1 MEKIMKTSMTILFK
15 FITTFLA
22 AWISFELIDK
32 NPTNIILIIAI
43 VGTVLKYI
51 LGDLFIFS
59 ALGNTLASIVD
70 GVIAAII
77 AYVFDIFT
85 DNFSTSSTGLI
96 IFAAIIAAAEYIFH
110 LYLMKDE
117 TETRNEFHQE
127 PPIE

>member
-1 MEKIMKTSMTILFK
+1 MKTSMTILFK

-59 ALGNTLASIVD
+59 ALGNTLASIID

-117 TETRNEFHQE
+117 TETRNEFHRE

>member
-1 MEKIMKTSMTILFK
+1 MKTSMTILFK